1 MHVRSW
7 RRFGALLAGAAL
19 LPVLA
24 ASPAAAA
31 GIVVNS
37 KAMLTEDDGTCSL
50 PEAIKAANTDTASGA
65 SSGECA
71 AGAGADVIT
80 FSVTGTVYTTRLPD
94 ITGPVTIN
102 GNHAVTLNGQG
113 ASSFFLIQGNPVY
126 LQGLVFTNGRASYGG
141 ALFIADGAVVH
152 LDESTVSNSRAQ
164 QGGGIFVGSDGLLY
178 IADTTISGNS
188 ATSTGGGIHVQAGG
202 NGYLRRS
209 TVSGN
214 SSPSGAGA
222 YVSGN
227 GLLGTANTT
236 FARNTASNTGGAAYV
251 GPNGFLSLYNST
263 VALNAATTS
272 IGGVYMDNLA
282 NADVQNAIVAGN
294 SRGNVSAVG
303 FGTTVSSIIGG
314 SITGLL
320 DPAGL
325 QSNGGPTKTIKLLST
340 AAAAID
346 DGNQSVCDGPG
357 TSVDQ
362 RGLSRGTPCDIGAVE
377 RDRNAPTATAPS
389 AALRRGAKLSGSSMS
404 VSIRWSG
411 SDGAGSGVARYQ
423 LQQRVNGGSYST
435 VSSSLTGTSKTFTL
449 ANGSDYQFR
458 VRAID
463 RDGNTG
469 AFATSPVFK
478 PRLAQNSSSSITY
491 AGTWRTATSASYSGG
506 SVRYATQ
513 SDDETATYSFTGS
526 SVAFITTT
534 STTRGIVRVYIDG
547 QSVGLLDLYS
557 SSTAYRKALYAKSW
571 ATSGVHTIQ
580 IENYGSPA
588 RNRVD
593 IDAFAVI
600 K

>member
-24 ASPAAAA
+24 ASPVSAA

-37 KAMLTEDDGTCSL
+37 KTMLTQDDGTCTL
-50 PEAIKAANTDTASGA
+50 PEAIKAANTDAASGV
-65 SSGECA
+65 SSGECP
-71 AGAGADVIT
+71 AGSGADVIT
-80 FSVTGTVYTTRLPD
+80 FSVTGTILTTRLPD

-102 GNHAVTLNGQG
+102 GDHKVTLNGQG
-113 ASSFFLIQGNPVY
+113 ATAFFIIHGNPVY
-126 LQGLVFTNGRASYGG
+126 LQGLVFTNGRASFGG
-141 ALFIADGAVVH
+141 AFFVADGAVVY
-152 LDESTVSNSRAQ
+152 LEGSTVSNSRAQ
-164 QGGGIFVGSDGLLY
+164 QGGGILVGGDGLLY
-178 IADTTISGNS
+178 IADSTISGNS
-188 ATSTGGGIHVQAGG
+188 ASNTGGGIHVQPNADA
-202 NGYLRRS
+202 YLRRS

-214 SSPSGAGA
+214 SSAYGAGA
-222 YVSGN
+222 YVSGT

-236 FARNTASNTGGAAYV
+236 FAKNTASVTGGAAYV

-294 SRGNVSAVG
+294 SKGNVSAVG

-320 DPAGL
+320 DSAGL

-357 TSVDQ
+357 TGIDQ
-362 RGLSRGTPCDIGAVE
+362 RGLTRGTPCDIGAVE
-377 RDRNAPTATAPS
+377 RDRTAPTTTAPTAS
-389 AALRRGAKLSGSSMS
+389 LRSGVKLSGTGMS
-404 VSIRWSG
+404 TTIRWSG
-411 SDGAGSGVARYQ
+411 ADGAGSGVARYQ

-458 VRAID
+458 VRAVD

-469 AFATSPVFK
+469 AYATSAVFK
-478 PRLAQNSSSSITY
+478 PRLTQNSSASITY
-491 AGTWRTATSASYSGG
+491 VGSWSTATSTAYSGG
-506 SVRYATQ
+506 SVKYATQ
-513 SDDETATYSFTGS
+513 TDNETATYTFTGR
-526 SVAFITTT
+526 SVAFVTTT
-534 STTRGIVRVYIDG
+534 AKTRGLVRIYIDG
-547 QSVGLLDLYS
+547 QIAGLLDLYS
-557 SSTAYRKALYAKSW
+557 STTTFRKAFFAKSW
-571 ATSGVHTIQ
+571 PASGAHTIV
-580 IENYGSPA
+580 IESYGGVG
-588 RNRVD
+588 RTRVD
-593 IDAFAVI
+593 IDAFAAI